1 MRWARRH
8 GVRAKLLFVGAP
20 WYSRDNATPWFDYL
34 RAEVERLEEDAV
46 FTGYVRH
53 SEMPTHYALADI
65 VTAPS
70 IWDDPSPFVTYEA
83 QAMECPVLGSLRG
96 GIPEIIADRKTGRCI
111 DVFNIPLF
119 GEILA
124 SWIGD
129 RQERHRLGRN
139 GRGRMA
145 ERFSMKQAVRQMDCV
160 YRRLLAGRLRSA
172 AD

>member
-1 MRWARRH
+1 M
-8 GVRAKLLFVGAP
+8 
-20 WYSRDNATPWFDYL
+20 
-34 RAEVERLEEDAV
+34 ER
-46 FTGYVRH
+46 
-53 SEMPTHYALADI
+53 
-65 VTAPS
+65 
-70 IWDDPSPFVTYEA
+70 
-83 QAMECPVLGSLRG
+83 PVLGSLRG

-124 SWIGD
+124 SWISD

-139 GRGRMA
+139 GRSRMA
-145 ERFSMKQAVRQMDCV
+145 ERFSMQQAVRQMDCV